1 MLLDLGV
8 KRAAILAGPLSDED
22 FGIGATLVVEAGVVY
37 RDTLASPHTPSAFL
51 AVAITTNSVLGLI
64 WKSVVTGEKKNQWAM
79 SGIGGS
85 LAISSLIASGLASY
99 IGARYTPKR

>member
-1 MLLDLGV
+1 MPDVQTFPGTSAGECRLSGFVGEAYFVRTILLGKRAGNMLLDLGV

-51 AVAITTNSVLGLI
+51 AVAITTN
-64 WKSVVTGEKKNQWAM
+64 
-79 SGIGGS
+79 
-85 LAISSLIASGLASY
+85 
-99 IGARYTPKR
+99 